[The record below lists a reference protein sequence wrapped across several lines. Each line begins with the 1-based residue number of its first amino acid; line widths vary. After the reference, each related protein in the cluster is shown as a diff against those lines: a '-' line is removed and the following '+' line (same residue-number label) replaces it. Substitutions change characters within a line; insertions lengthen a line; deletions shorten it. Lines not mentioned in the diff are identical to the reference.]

1 MSGEGHD
8 RRRAAPSRALR
19 PLEGQEG
26 GVTSAGVHTSVL
38 LEGAVKALNIRP
50 DGIYVDATF
59 GRGGHSREILA
70 RLGRD
75 GRLIALDR
83 DPQAVA
89 AAAEIQDAR
98 LSIVHAAFSAL
109 AEVLHD
115 LGVAA
120 VDGVLFDLGVSSPQL
135 DEAERGFSFRFDAP
149 LDMRMDTS
157 RGLTAAEWLNQAEE
171 KEIAQVVWNYGEE
184 RFARQVARALV
195 KARALAPIATT
206 RQLADIVATAV
217 RTRERGQ
224 DPATRTFQAVRI
236 FINRELEEIEMAL
249 PQAVAA
255 LKPGGRLVVI
265 SFHSLEDRMTKRFM
279 RDEAAGERVPP
290 EIPVT
295 ADALR
300 GGRLQLVG
308 KAIKPDYYECS
319 ANPRAR
325 SATMRVAERTHEPGQ
340 GGGAWSS

>member
-1 MSGEGHD
+1 VNDIASSE
-8 RRRAAPSRALR
+8 
-19 PLEGQEG
+19 
-26 GVTSAGVHTSVL
+26 AGRHITVL
-38 LEGAVKALNIRP
+38 LQGAVDALNMRP

-59 GRGGHSREILA
+59 GRGGHSREILS
-70 RLGRD
+70 RLGPG

-83 DPQAVA
+83 DPQAVL

-98 LSIVHAAFSAL
+98 LQIVHAAFSELTDVLREL
-109 AEVLHD
+109 AVQ
-115 LGVAA
+115 A

-157 RGLTAAEWLNQAEE
+157 RGMTAADWLNQAEE

-184 RFARQVARALV
+184 RFARQVARAIV
-195 KARALAPIATT
+195 KARALAPISTT
-206 RQLADIVATAV
+206 RQLANIVAGTV

-236 FINRELEEIEMAL
+236 FINRELEEIEAAL

-308 KAIKPDYYECS
+308 KAIKPDYFECS

-325 SATMRVAERTHEPGQ
+325 SATMRVAERTDAPGWRDE
-340 GGGAWSS
+340 WSN

>member
-1 MSGEGHD
+1 VNDIASSE
-8 RRRAAPSRALR
+8 
-19 PLEGQEG
+19 
-26 GVTSAGVHTSVL
+26 AGRHITVL
-38 LEGAVKALNIRP
+38 LQGAVDALNVRP

-59 GRGGHSREILA
+59 GRGGHSREILS
-70 RLGRD
+70 RLDPG

-89 AAAEIQDAR
+89 TAAEIQDAR
-98 LSIVHAAFSAL
+98 LQMVHAAFSEL
-109 AEVLHD
+109 TEVLRE
-115 LGVAA
+115 LAVEA

-157 RGLTAAEWLNQAEE
+157 RGMTAAEWLNQAEE

-184 RFARQVARALV
+184 RFARQVARAIV
-195 KARALAPIATT
+195 KARALAPISTT
-206 RQLADIVATAV
+206 RQLASIVAGTV

-236 FINRELEEIEMAL
+236 FINRELEEIEAAL

-308 KAIKPDYYECS
+308 KAIKPDYFECS

-325 SATMRVAERTHEPGQ
+325 SATMRVAERTDAPGWRDE
-340 GGGAWSS
+340 WSN

>member
-1 MSGEGHD
+1 
-8 RRRAAPSRALR
+8 
-19 PLEGQEG
+19 
-26 GVTSAGVHTSVL
+26 VL
-38 LEGAVKALNIRP
+38 LQGAVDALNIRP
-50 DGIYVDATF
+50 DGVYLDATF

-70 RLGRD
+70 RLGSA

-89 AAAEIQDAR
+89 SAGGIEDVR
-98 LSIVHAAFSAL
+98 LSMVHAAFSKL
-109 AEVLHD
+109 AEVLGD
-115 LGVAA
+115 LQVES

-135 DEAERGFSFRFDAP
+135 DEAKRGFSFRFDAP

-157 RGLTAAEWLNQAEE
+157 QGMTAADWLNQAEE

-184 RFARQVARALV
+184 RFARQVARAIV
-195 KARALAPIATT
+195 KARALAPIDTT
-206 RQLADIVATAV
+206 RQLASICATAV

-236 FINRELEEIEMAL
+236 FINRELEEIEAAL

-255 LKPGGRLVVI
+255 LKTGGRLVVI

-279 RDEAAGERVPP
+279 RDEAEGERLPP

-300 GGRLQLVG
+300 GGRLQLIG

-325 SATMRVAERTHEPGQ
+325 SATMRVAERTDEPGSEDK
-340 GGGAWSS
+340 WSS

>member
-1 MSGEGHD
+1 MSG
-8 RRRAAPSRALR
+8 A
-19 PLEGQEG
+19 
-26 GVTSAGVHTSVL
+26 TSSEAGKHITVL
-38 LEGAVKALNIRP
+38 LQGAVDALNIRP
-50 DGIYVDATF
+50 EGIYVDATF
-59 GRGGHSREILA
+59 GRGGHSREILS
-70 RLGRD
+70 RLGPS

-89 AAAEIQDAR
+89 AAATIEDLR
-98 LSIVHAAFSAL
+98 LKVVHAAFSAL
-109 AEVLHD
+109 AEVLRD
-115 LGVAA
+115 LQVEA
-120 VDGVLFDLGVSSPQL
+120 VDGVLFDFGVSSPQL
-135 DEAERGFSFRFDAP
+135 DEAARGFSFRFDAP

-157 RGLTAAEWLNQAEE
+157 SGLTAAEWLNQADE

-195 KARALAPIATT
+195 KARALAPITT
-206 RQLADIVATAV
+206 TGQLAGICASAV

-236 FINRELEEIEMAL
+236 FINRELEEIEAAL

-300 GGRLQLVG
+300 IGRLQLIG
-308 KAIKPDYYECS
+308 KAVKPDYYECS

-325 SATMRVAERTHEPGQ
+325 SATMRIAERTEAADWR
-340 GGGAWSS
+340 GGWSN

>member
-1 MSGEGHD
+1 VNDIASSE
-8 RRRAAPSRALR
+8 
-19 PLEGQEG
+19 
-26 GVTSAGVHTSVL
+26 AGRHITVL
-38 LEGAVKALNIRP
+38 LQGAVDALNMRP

-59 GRGGHSREILA
+59 GRGGHSREILS
-70 RLGRD
+70 RLGPG

-83 DPQAVA
+83 DPQAVL

-98 LSIVHAAFSAL
+98 LQIVHAAFSELTDVLREL
-109 AEVLHD
+109 AVQ
-115 LGVAA
+115 A

-157 RGLTAAEWLNQAEE
+157 RGMTAAEWLNQAEE

-184 RFARQVARALV
+184 RFARQVARAIV
-195 KARALAPIATT
+195 KARALAPISTT
-206 RQLADIVATAV
+206 RQLANIVVGTV

-236 FINRELEEIEMAL
+236 FINRELEEIEAAL

-308 KAIKPDYYECS
+308 KAIKPDYFECS

-325 SATMRVAERTHEPGQ
+325 SATMRVAERTDAPGWRDE
-340 GGGAWSS
+340 WSN

>member
-1 MSGEGHD
+1 MNDIASSE
-8 RRRAAPSRALR
+8 
-19 PLEGQEG
+19 
-26 GVTSAGVHTSVL
+26 AGRHITVL
-38 LEGAVKALNIRP
+38 LQGAVDALNMRP

-59 GRGGHSREILA
+59 GRGGHSREILS
-70 RLGRD
+70 RLGPG

-83 DPQAVA
+83 DPQAVL

-98 LSIVHAAFSAL
+98 LQIVHAAFSELTDVLREL
-109 AEVLHD
+109 AVEV
-115 LGVAA
+115 

-157 RGLTAAEWLNQAEE
+157 RGMTAADWLNQAEE

-195 KARALAPIATT
+195 KARALAPISTT
-206 RQLADIVATAV
+206 RQLANIVVGTV

-236 FINRELEEIEMAL
+236 FINRELEEIEAAL

-308 KAIKPDYYECS
+308 KAIKPDYFECS

-325 SATMRVAERTHEPGQ
+325 SATMRVAERTDAPGWRDE
-340 GGGAWSS
+340 WSN

>member
-1 MSGEGHD
+1 MSE
-8 RRRAAPSRALR
+8 AAHIP
-19 PLEGQEG
+19 
-26 GVTSAGVHTSVL
+26 VL
-38 LEGAVKALNIRP
+38 LHGAVDALNISP

-70 RLGRD
+70 RLGPE

-89 AAAEIQDAR
+89 AAAAIHDAR
-98 LSIVHAAFSAL
+98 LNMVHAAFSQL
-109 AEVLHD
+109 AEVLEA
-115 LGVAA
+115 LQVAA
-120 VDGVLFDLGVSSPQL
+120 VDGVLFDFGVSSPQL
-135 DEAERGFSFRFDAP
+135 DAAERGFSFRFDAP

-157 RGLTAAEWLNQAEE
+157 QGITAADWLNQADE

-195 KARALAPIATT
+195 KARALAPITTT
-206 RQLADIVATAV
+206 RQLANVVASAV
-217 RTRERGQ
+217 RTREGGQ

-236 FINRELEEIEMAL
+236 FINRELEEIEAAL

-265 SFHSLEDRMTKRFM
+265 SFHSLEDRMAKRFM
-279 RDEAAGERVPP
+279 RDEAEGERLPP

-308 KAIKPDYYECS
+308 KAVKPDYYECS

-325 SATMRVAERTHEPGQ
+325 SATMRVAERTNEPSWRGE
-340 GGGAWSS
+340 WSS

>member
-1 MSGEGHD
+1 MNDIASSE
-8 RRRAAPSRALR
+8 
-19 PLEGQEG
+19 
-26 GVTSAGVHTSVL
+26 AGRHITVL
-38 LEGAVKALNIRP
+38 LQGAVDALNMRP

-59 GRGGHSREILA
+59 GRGGHSREILS
-70 RLGRD
+70 RLGPG

-83 DPQAVA
+83 DPQAVL

-98 LSIVHAAFSAL
+98 LQIVHAAFSELTDVLREL
-109 AEVLHD
+109 AVQ
-115 LGVAA
+115 A

-157 RGLTAAEWLNQAEE
+157 RGMTAAEWLNQAEE

-184 RFARQVARALV
+184 RFARQVARAIV
-195 KARALAPIATT
+195 KARALAPISTT
-206 RQLADIVATAV
+206 RQLANIVVGTV

-236 FINRELEEIEMAL
+236 FINRELEEIEAAL

-308 KAIKPDYYECS
+308 KAIKPDYFECS

-325 SATMRVAERTHEPGQ
+325 SATMRVAERTDAPGWRDE
-340 GGGAWSS
+340 WSN

>member
-1 MSGEGHD
+1 VSDIASSE
-8 RRRAAPSRALR
+8 
-19 PLEGQEG
+19 
-26 GVTSAGVHTSVL
+26 AGRHITVL
-38 LEGAVKALNIRP
+38 LQGAVDALNMHP

-59 GRGGHSREILA
+59 GRGGHSREILS
-70 RLGRD
+70 RLGSD

-89 AAAEIQDAR
+89 AAVEIKDAR
-98 LSIVHAAFSAL
+98 LQMVHAAFSEL
-109 AEVLHD
+109 TEVLRE
-115 LGVAA
+115 LAVEA

-157 RGLTAAEWLNQAEE
+157 RGMTAAEWLNQAEE

-195 KARALAPIATT
+195 KARALTPIATT
-206 RQLADIVATAV
+206 GQLASIVATAV

-236 FINRELEEIEMAL
+236 FINRELEEIEAAL

-300 GGRLQLVG
+300 GGRLQLIG

-325 SATMRVAERTHEPGQ
+325 SATMRVAERTDAAGWRD
-340 GGGAWSS
+340 AWSN

>member
-1 MSGEGHD
+1 MNDIASSE
-8 RRRAAPSRALR
+8 
-19 PLEGQEG
+19 
-26 GVTSAGVHTSVL
+26 AGRHITVL
-38 LEGAVKALNIRP
+38 LQGAVDALNMRP

-59 GRGGHSREILA
+59 GRGGHSREILS
-70 RLGRD
+70 RLGPG

-83 DPQAVA
+83 DPQAVL

-98 LSIVHAAFSAL
+98 LQIVHAAFSELTDVLREL
-109 AEVLHD
+109 AVQ
-115 LGVAA
+115 A

-149 LDMRMDTS
+149 LDLRMDTS
-157 RGLTAAEWLNQAEE
+157 RGMTAADWLNQAEE

-184 RFARQVARALV
+184 RFARQVARAIV
-195 KARALAPIATT
+195 KARALAPISTT
-206 RQLADIVATAV
+206 RQLANIVVGTV

-236 FINRELEEIEMAL
+236 FINRELEEIEAAL

-308 KAIKPDYYECS
+308 KAIKPDYFECS

-325 SATMRVAERTHEPGQ
+325 SATMRVAERTDAPGWRDE
-340 GGGAWSS
+340 WSN

>member
-1 MSGEGHD
+1 MNDIASSE
-8 RRRAAPSRALR
+8 
-19 PLEGQEG
+19 
-26 GVTSAGVHTSVL
+26 AGRHITVL
-38 LEGAVKALNIRP
+38 LQGAVDALNMRP

-59 GRGGHSREILA
+59 GRGGHSREILS
-70 RLGRD
+70 RLGPV

-89 AAAEIQDAR
+89 AAAEMQDAR
-98 LSIVHAAFSAL
+98 LQMVHAAFSEL
-109 AEVLHD
+109 TEVLRE
-115 LGVAA
+115 LAVEA

-157 RGLTAAEWLNQAEE
+157 RGMTAAEWLNQAEE

-184 RFARQVARALV
+184 RFARQVARAIV
-195 KARALAPIATT
+195 KARALAPISTT
-206 RQLADIVATAV
+206 RQLASIVAGTV

-236 FINRELEEIEMAL
+236 FINRELEEIEAAL

-300 GGRLQLVG
+300 SGRLQLVG

-325 SATMRVAERTHEPGQ
+325 SATMRVAERTDAPGWRDE
-340 GGGAWSS
+340 WSN

>member
-1 MSGEGHD
+1 MNETRGH
-8 RRRAAPSRALR
+8 
-19 PLEGQEG
+19 
-26 GVTSAGVHTSVL
+26 VSVL
-38 LEGAVKALNIRP
+38 LQGAVEALRIRP

-70 RLGRD
+70 RLGSQ

-83 DPQAVA
+83 DPLAVA
-89 AAAEIQDAR
+89 AAAEIDDGR
-98 LSIVHAAFSAL
+98 LQIVHAAFSAL
-109 AEVLHD
+109 AEVLRD
-115 LGVAA
+115 LDVTA

-157 RGLTAAEWLNQAEE
+157 QGMTAAEWLNQAEE

-195 KARALAPIATT
+195 KARALAPISTT
-206 RQLADIVATAV
+206 RQLASIIATAV

-236 FINRELEEIEMAL
+236 FINRELEEIEAAL

-308 KAIKPDYYECS
+308 KAIKPDYFESS

-325 SATMRVAERTHEPGQ
+325 SATMRVAERTEQADWSGL
-340 GGGAWSS
+340 WSS

>member
-1 MSGEGHD
+1 M
-8 RRRAAPSRALR
+8 
-19 PLEGQEG
+19 
-26 GVTSAGVHTSVL
+26 
-38 LEGAVKALNIRP
+38 
-50 DGIYVDATF
+50 
-59 GRGGHSREILA
+59 
-70 RLGRD
+70 
-75 GRLIALDR
+75 DR

-89 AAAEIQDAR
+89 AAGEIQDAR
-98 LSIVHAAFSAL
+98 LSMVHAAFSKL
-109 AEVLHD
+109 AEVLGE
-115 LGVAA
+115 LQVEA

-135 DEAERGFSFRFDAP
+135 DEAARGFSFRFDAP

-157 RGLTAAEWLNQAEE
+157 QGMTAAEWLNQAEE

-206 RQLADIVATAV
+206 RQLASIVATAV

-236 FINRELEEIEMAL
+236 FINRELEEIEAAL

-279 RDEAAGERVPP
+279 RDEAEGERVPP

-295 ADALR
+295 ADVLR
-300 GGRLQLVG
+300 GGRLQLIG
-308 KAIKPDYYECS
+308 KAIKPDYFECS

-325 SATMRVAERTHEPGQ
+325 SATMRVAERTGAPGWR
-340 GGGAWSS
+340 GGWSS

>member
-1 MSGEGHD
+1 MSDIASSE
-8 RRRAAPSRALR
+8 
-19 PLEGQEG
+19 
-26 GVTSAGVHTSVL
+26 AGRHITVL
-38 LEGAVKALNIRP
+38 LQGAVDALNMHP

-59 GRGGHSREILA
+59 GRGGHSREILS
-70 RLGRD
+70 RLGSD

-89 AAAEIQDAR
+89 AAAEIKDAR
-98 LSIVHAAFSAL
+98 LQMVHAAFSEL
-109 AEVLHD
+109 TEVLRE
-115 LGVAA
+115 LAVEA

-135 DEAERGFSFRFDAP
+135 DQAERGFSFRFDAP

-157 RGLTAAEWLNQAEE
+157 RGMTAAEWLNQAEE

-195 KARALAPIATT
+195 KARALTPIATT
-206 RQLADIVATAV
+206 GQLASIVATAV

-236 FINRELEEIEMAL
+236 FINRELEEIEAAL

-300 GGRLQLVG
+300 GGRLQLIG

-325 SATMRVAERTHEPGQ
+325 SATMRVAERTDAAGWRD
-340 GGGAWSS
+340 AWSN

>member
-1 MSGEGHD
+1 M
-8 RRRAAPSRALR
+8 
-19 PLEGQEG
+19 
-26 GVTSAGVHTSVL
+26 
-38 LEGAVKALNIRP
+38 
-50 DGIYVDATF
+50 
-59 GRGGHSREILA
+59 
-70 RLGRD
+70 
-75 GRLIALDR
+75 
-83 DPQAVA
+83 
-89 AAAEIQDAR
+89 
-98 LSIVHAAFSAL
+98 VHAAFSEL
-109 AEVLHD
+109 TEVLRE
-115 LGVAA
+115 LAVEA

-195 KARALAPIATT
+195 KARALTPIATT
-206 RQLADIVATAV
+206 GQLASIVATAV

-236 FINRELEEIEMAL
+236 FINRELEEIEAAL

-300 GGRLQLVG
+300 GGRLQLIG

-325 SATMRVAERTHEPGQ
+325 SATMRVAERTDAAGWRD
-340 GGGAWSS
+340 AWSN

>member
-1 MSGEGHD
+1 MNEPQPTTFAAPHSGEPAAVAQAGGH
-8 RRRAAPSRALR
+8 
-19 PLEGQEG
+19 
-26 GVTSAGVHTSVL
+26 VTVL
-38 LEGAVKALNIRP
+38 LQGAVDALNIQP
-50 DGIYVDATF
+50 EGIYVDATF
-59 GRGGHSREILA
+59 GRGGHSRAILS
-70 RLGRD
+70 RLGPH

-83 DPQAVA
+83 DPLAVA
-89 AAAEIQDAR
+89 AAAEIDDAR
-98 LSIVHAAFSAL
+98 LNMVHAAFSAL
-109 AEVLHD
+109 ADVLRD
-115 LGVAA
+115 LQVKA

-157 RGLTAAEWLNQAEE
+157 QGITAADWLNQAEE

-195 KARALAPIATT
+195 KARALAPISTT
-206 RQLADIVATAV
+206 RQLASIVASAV

-236 FINRELEEIEMAL
+236 FINRELEEIEAAL

-279 RDEAAGERVPP
+279 RDEAAGERLPP

-308 KAIKPDYYECS
+308 KAIKPDYFECS

-325 SATMRVAERTHEPGQ
+325 SATMRVAERTHAAEWR
-340 GGGAWSS
+340 GGWSS